1 MIVAELQNNKSQTF
15 QNEAKLPLLMMKMLS
30 LVVMCMHTF
39 AHTQGLSL
47 MENLSWQSL
56 QSKDLIT
63 RVIAMLVSSTFH
75 AVSKI

>member
-15 QNEAKLPLLMMKMLS
+15 PNEAKLPLLMMKMLS

-39 AHTQGLSL
+39 AHTLGLSS

-63 RVIAMLVSSTFH
+63 KVIAMLVSSTFH